1 MNEPQPIPDEA
12 GRPQPA
18 EDAVRMAEIE
28 RRLRRLA
35 QALTVDET
43 RDTQDCRRVR
53 QMLPRLA
60 EAELRGERIARLF
73 PDEVAHMDRCE
84 ECAMA
89 YAELL
94 DALMSLEDAVDEP
107 QSILPPPLPAR
118 LTLVMRL
125 RGWVVRVSKD
135 MVAALQL
142 ADPANFEAA
151 AQALLER
158 LPELSHV
165 LTPRQAEQMAL
176 GWGTDTD
183 AARLML
189 ACWDAT
195 EHIVGRYQAQELENL
210 AASGRLPDV
219 AREAATDT
227 AKRLKL
233 GKLRARFVE
242 LYVAEVHANPSSL
255 AALARLGS

>member
-1 MNEPQPIPDEA
+1 MNQQQPNPEEA
-12 GRPQPA
+12 GHPQPA
-18 EDAVRMAEIE
+18 EDVANTAEVE
-28 RRLRRLA
+28 RRLRRLV
-35 QALTVDET
+35 QALTADET
-43 RDTQDCRRVR
+43 SDTQVCRRVR

-84 ECAMA
+84 DCTTA

-94 DALMSLEDAVDEP
+94 DALMSLEETVGQP

-135 MVAALQL
+135 MAAALQL

-158 LPELSHV
+158 LPELPQV
-165 LTPRQAEQMAL
+165 LTPRQAEQLAL
-176 GWGTDTD
+176 GWGTETD

-195 EHIVGRYQAQELENL
+195 EHIVGRYKPRELEDL

-219 AREAATDT
+219 ARETATET

-242 LYVAEVHANPSSL
+242 LYVADVRANPSSL
-255 AALARLGS
+255 AALARLDN

>member
-1 MNEPQPIPDEA
+1 MQ
-12 GRPQPA
+12 
-18 EDAVRMAEIE
+18 
-28 RRLRRLA
+28 
-35 QALTVDET
+35 
-43 RDTQDCRRVR
+43 
-53 QMLPRLA
+53 
-60 EAELRGERIARLF
+60 
-73 PDEVAHMDRCE
+73 
-84 ECAMA
+84 
-89 YAELL
+89 
-94 DALMSLEDAVDEP
+94 P

-158 LPELSHV
+158 LPELPQM
-165 LTPRQAEQMAL
+165 LTPRQAEQLAL
-176 GWGTDTD
+176 GWGTETD

-195 EHIVGRYQAQELENL
+195 EHIVGRYQPRELEDL

-219 AREAATDT
+219 ARQAATDT

-242 LYVAEVHANPSSL
+242 LYVADVRANPSSL
-255 AALARLGS
+255 AALARLEQLIPHAFREAAQAQSLCPAQPNEFAVLCHRRGPGHPDAAQRQQRLVYARCRCCRSVLRC